1 MKGLVCTAV
10 FFIAVHY
17 CNAKENQFLVESGI
31 FSKDTSLLSDGL
43 STGFEADLERHERDA
58 NKDER
63 DANKDGRDANK
74 DGRDANKEGKLK
86 ISQLKK
92 LIQKTKPKQTSKQRV
107 FGGKKKKTA
116 KKNKKNKGKKK
127 NKGEKRKKKKRQN
140 NVIVEKKP
148 HEGPYGY
155 MHPEEIDVSI
165 Y

>member
-17 CNAKENQFLVESGI
+17 CNAKENQFLVESSSRI
-31 FSKDTSLLSDGL
+31 FSKDENLLSDGL

-58 NKDER
+58 NKDEG
-63 DANKDGRDANK
+63 DG
-74 DGRDANKEGKLK
+74 NKEGNWK
-86 ISQLKK
+86 ISKLEK
-92 LIQKTKPKQTSKQRV
+92 LIQKTKPKQRSEQRV
-107 FGGKKKKTA
+107 FGGKNKKTA
-116 KKNKKNKGKKK
+116 KKSKKNKGKKK

>member
-17 CNAKENQFLVESGI
+17 CNAKENQFPVESSSSL
-31 FSKDTSLLSDGL
+31 FLKDASLLSDGL

-58 NKDER
+58 NKDEG
-63 DANKDGRDANK
+63 DG
-74 DGRDANKEGKLK
+74 NKEGNWK
-86 ISQLKK
+86 ISKLEK

>member
-58 NKDER
+58 NKDE
-63 DANKDGRDANK
+63 RDANK

-155 MHPEEIDVSI
+155 MHPEEIDVSM

>member
-17 CNAKENQFLVESGI
+17 CNAKENQFLVESSSRI
-31 FSKDTSLLSDGL
+31 FSKDENLLSDGL

-63 DANKDGRDANK
+63 DANR

-86 ISQLKK
+86 ISKLKK
-92 LIQKTKPKQTSKQRV
+92 IIQNTKPKQRSKQRV
-107 FGGKKKKTA
+107 FGGKNKKTA
-116 KKNKKNKGKKK
+116 KKSKKNKGKKK